1 MHGLVTCQCFS
12 PRQSPPTWLFEE
24 DGPLLLDPS
33 LRVRAI
39 CLVYSRDLE
48 EFLENPSE
56 LFLILELWLETLKHI
71 QFHPPPKTM
80 SRTFEG
86 GQGHLRWLPKSTQ
99 LPKMSPSFLGCIQ
112 VTKCS
117 FFFSNAVFQLLV
129 LSFTNFPPRP
139 TKTRLAILG
148 YAFAYA
154 TILVNQKAQRKIISI
169 CCLPTFSQILLGS
182 IYLPWKKRW
191 HFLGRPASAGAD
203 HHTSAG
209 YPKKKKHTK
218 KGPIRILP
226 QT

>member
-1 MHGLVTCQCFS
+1 MHGLVTFQYFS

-33 LRVRAI
+33 LQVRAI

-56 LFLILELWLETLKHI
+56 LFLILEPWLETLKHMQI
-71 QFHPPPKTM
+71 HPPPKTM

-129 LSFTNFPPRP
+129 LSFTNFPPGQ
-139 TKTRLAILG
+139 TKTRLAILAH
-148 YAFAYA
+148 AFCHA
-154 TILVNQKAQRKIISI
+154 TILVNQD
-169 CCLPTFSQILLGS
+169 C
-182 IYLPWKKRW
+182 
-191 HFLGRPASAGAD
+191 SA
-203 HHTSAG
+203 
-209 YPKKKKHTK
+209 
-218 KGPIRILP
+218 
-226 QT
+226 